1 MQTVDAEQI
10 LTPSQLNTL
19 ARGLLEDA
27 FPMVWI
33 EAELGNVSRP
43 ASGHLYFNLKDARAQ
58 VRAAMFRGRAASL
71 RFAPREGLKVL
82 ARGKLTL
89 YEPRGDCQ
97 IIIEQMEEAGEGALR
112 RAFEALKAR
121 LQAEGLFAA
130 ERKRPLPFLPR
141 RIGVLTSPSG
151 AVIRDICSVLA
162 RRFPLL
168 ALELLPVPV
177 QGEGAAAH
185 ITQMLQ
191 RAYASGRY
199 DLLLVARGG
208 GSLEDLWAF
217 NDEQLARTIAASP
230 VPVVSAIGHET
241 DFTLADF
248 AADLR
253 APTPSAAAEIIAPD
267 QYAIAQRLV
276 RTRQRLQGE
285 ARHQLQQKSQQ
296 LDHNRLRLENRSPQA
311 QLGLARL
318 RQQQLQQRLHSAL
331 SERLRTAL
339 QRTTQAVHRLEA
351 HEPQRRLAM
360 LATRQQ
366 ALAHRL
372 QRAWQQ
378 HWQQAQQYSQY
389 TGQRLQ
395 AQHPGARLQS
405 LQQRLAQ
412 LAPRPQ
418 AAISQQLRLQQQ
430 RLQGMARELHAI
442 SPLAT
447 LSRGYSILHSADGRI
462 LRSAKAVQPGDTL
475 NACLADGQLQ
485 LQVSTRLTPENP

>member
-1 MQTVDAEQI
+1 MQTPAADQI

-19 ARGLLEDA
+19 ARGLLEDS
-27 FPMVWI
+27 FPLLWI
-33 EAELGNVSRP
+33 EAELGNVARP

-71 RFAPREGLKVL
+71 RFAPREGQKVL

-89 YEPRGDCQ
+89 YEPRGDYQ

-112 RAFEALKAR
+112 RAFEALKAL

-141 RIGVLTSPSG
+141 RIAVLTSPSG
-151 AVIRDICSVLA
+151 AVIRDICSVLS

-168 ALELLPVPV
+168 ELELLPIPV

-191 RAYASGRY
+191 RAHASGRY
-199 DLLLVARGG
+199 DLLLLARGG

-217 NDEQLARTIAASP
+217 NDEQLARAIAASP
-230 VPVVSAIGHET
+230 IPVVSAIGHET

-253 APTPSAAAEIIAPD
+253 APTPSAAAELIAPD
-267 QYAIAQRLV
+267 QQAIAQRLD
-276 RTRQRLQGE
+276 RARQQLQ
-285 ARHQLQQKSQQ
+285 AKAQHQLRQSMQQ
-296 LDHNRLRLENRSPQA
+296 LDHARLRLEAASPST
-311 QLGLARL
+311 QLQFARL
-318 RQQQLQQRLHSAL
+318 RQQQLWQRLRSAL
-331 SERLRTAL
+331 SQRLQTAL
-339 QRTTQAVHRLEA
+339 QRTTQAVRALKA
-351 HEPQRRLAM
+351 HAPERRLAL

-366 ALAHRL
+366 AVGHRL
-372 QRAWQQ
+372 QQAWQ
-378 HWQQAQQYSQY
+378 HSWQRAQQRCQSA
-389 TGQRLQ
+389 GQRLQ
-395 AQHPGARLQS
+395 QQHPGARLQYC
-405 LQQRLAQ
+405 QQRLAQ

-418 AAISQQLRLQQQ
+418 AAIAQQLRLQQQ
-430 RLQGMARELHAI
+430 QLQGLARALHAI

-447 LSRGYSILHSADGRI
+447 LGRGYSILHSADGRV
-462 LRSAKAVQPGDTL
+462 LRSVHAVQPGDAL
-475 NACLADGQLQ
+475 NARLADGTLQ
-485 LQVSTRLTPENP
+485 LQVTARTPLEAS